1 MRRVFKILIGAA
13 ILVAIAWW
21 IAGLP
26 GEVAAQIGQTSY
38 EASVPVTVLLL
49 VVLFVVVYLLLRLLA
64 ALLHLPARARRA
76 SLERRR
82 SRGDVAVTRALV
94 ALAAGEGSDA
104 RREVQRARRLL
115 GDTPQTLLLAS
126 EASRAA
132 GREDESEAALRLLA
146 ERQDAAFL
154 GLRGLLRDAIS
165 RQDWEASAELA
176 RRAETAHPGASWLR
190 AERWQLAIRTHA
202 WKEAL
207 SLAPADAPSA
217 AFAAAA
223 AEAETDPAAARKLAK
238 RAFTAEPGLPAAAL
252 AYARRLRE
260 AGRERSAQDV
270 LRNGWTACPQP
281 ALAEFALE
289 LTTDK
294 TARLRVAERLVT
306 GNVENGESQLLL
318 GRLSLEAGLLGEAR
332 RHAETATRRP
342 GVWPSARRCATPPPP
357 AATPPGAVPHAAPP
371 TPSGIPPARTARRR
385 AVSHGPRRR
394 RPTYCCRRSPPFL
407 DRWCCAAATII
418 ACVFPR
424 RMAENYGNGL
434 HQQAGRR
441 AAAHQNISGDTRW
454 NFSRRSACLRIS
466 AP

>member
-1 MRRVFKILIGAA
+1 MRRVFTILIGAA
-13 ILVAIAWW
+13 ILVAVAWW

-26 GEVAAQIGQTSY
+26 GEVAAQIGETSY

-49 VVLFVVVYLLLRLLA
+49 VVLFVVIYLLLRLLA
-64 ALLHLPARARRA
+64 ALLHLPARVRRA
-76 SLERRR
+76 TMERRR
-82 SRGDVAVTRALV
+82 ERGDSAVTRALV

-146 ERQDAAFL
+146 DRQDAAFL

-223 AEAETDPAAARKLAK
+223 AEAEADPAAARKLAK
-238 RAFTAEPGLPAAAL
+238 RAFTADPGLPAATL

-281 ALAEFALE
+281 ALAAFALE
-289 LTTDK
+289 PTTDK
-294 TARLRVAERLVT
+294 TARLHVAERLVT
-306 GNVENGESQLLL
+306 GNLDNGESQLLL

-332 RHAETATRRP
+332 RHAETARATMPQPR
-342 GVWPSARRCATPPPP
+342 VWMLLAEIEEEAGGDTEAGRLAQREALRHAATAGSDSTWRCAACGTTHAEWHP
-357 AATPPGAVPHAAPP
+357 ACPSCQVPGRIAWTAPP
-371 TPSGIPPARTARRR
+371 TPNVLLPAVTTA
-385 AVSHGPRRR
+385 S
-394 RPTYCCRRSPPFL
+394 
-407 DRWCCAAATII
+407 
-418 ACVFPR
+418 
-424 RMAENYGNGL
+424 
-434 HQQAGRR
+434 
-441 AAAHQNISGDTRW
+441 
-454 NFSRRSACLRIS
+454 
-466 AP
+466 